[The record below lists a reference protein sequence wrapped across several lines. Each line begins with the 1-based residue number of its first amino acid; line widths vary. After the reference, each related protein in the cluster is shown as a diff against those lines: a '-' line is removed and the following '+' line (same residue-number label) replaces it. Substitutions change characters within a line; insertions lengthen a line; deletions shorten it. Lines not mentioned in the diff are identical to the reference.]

1 MQVTIREYIEREF
14 SPASRPSEG
23 TVRDWIKRGMLP
35 YPARR
40 IGRIWYIE
48 LTPPEHREPGT
59 DPLVLKVING

>member
-23 TVRDWIKRGMLP
+23 RVRDWIKRGILP

-40 IGRIWYIE
+40 LGRTWYIE
-48 LTPPEHREPGT
+48 LGHPSRAKSRLIP
-59 DPLVLKVING
+59 